1 MNLNKMGNCIFKS
14 INSNNIENIENENT
28 IICIDAVDESK
39 KKDFTLMGKCISV
52 KVFDHKN
59 IYDGDTFRAQFP
71 IYENSPIEQ
80 FRIRTYGYDS
90 PEMKPLK
97 IKKDRDLE
105 IELAYKS
112 KNALTTK
119 IIGNEI
125 IILFGNFDKYGRP
138 LGILFDKQYEDKLKL
153 LNELEIKNLFDEKIT
168 GTNDT
173 ASIAKTELFNLSIN
187 HWMIENNFG
196 KPYFGGTKK

>member
-1 MNLNKMGNCIFKS
+1 MS
-14 INSNNIENIENENT
+14 
-28 IICIDAVDESK
+28 
-39 KKDFTLMGKCISV
+39 
-52 KVFDHKN
+52 
-59 IYDGDTFRAQFP
+59 
-71 IYENSPIEQ
+71 
-80 FRIRTYGYDS
+80 
-90 PEMKPLK
+90 
-97 IKKDRDLE
+97 
-105 IELAYKS
+105 YKS
-112 KNALTTK
+112 KNSLTTK

-187 HWMIENNFG
+187 HWMIEINFG